1 MSLAAFR
8 ADHSLIVV
16 GHLLQ
21 KSGKSCSTMFAANL
35 YLFFRCAHGYKYIVA
50 ETNLSGRNF
59 LVNEILQLTI
69 AGSVPQPYA
78 GRQNTDK
85 IKVKYLLLPR
95 VFLPRA
101 ATRQVPAFCGRSRS
115 QVLYTS
121 TGGMRMAARTGSTIP
136 DLSAL
141 RIDEGARKPRSGPK
155 WPRWVAAAIGLLLL
169 VFAALYALRGKTAL
183 VEVATAQAPSAGGEV
198 ALLNASGY
206 VTPRRRA
213 TVAAKIT
220 ARVTQMY
227 ADEGM
232 HVREGQVLALLD
244 DSDYRVRLNSAKAD
258 RDATAAQLQDLQVQL
273 ANAEIELHRTQQ
285 LTKQGVSSPEALDN
299 ARTTADSLRA
309 KIAMTKGQVQAS
321 DAKIRVAQQDLDNCT
336 VRAPFAGIVV
346 SKDAQVGEMVSPN
359 SAGGG
364 FTRTG
369 IATIVD
375 MKSLEV
381 EVDVNESYIAR
392 VRPGMPVTSV
402 LDAYP
407 NWQIPSKV
415 RTIIPTADRQK
426 ATVKV
431 RIAFD
436 QLDPRILP
444 DMGVKVTFLGNEGRA
459 GKSEGVKVLVP
470 QTALRNESG
479 SQVVY
484 LYKEGHAE
492 RRAVGVGETRG
503 SDTEITAG
511 LAPGDQVVVSGFD
524 GLHDGERVEIR
535 R

>member
-1 MSLAAFR
+1 
-8 ADHSLIVV
+8 
-16 GHLLQ
+16 
-21 KSGKSCSTMFAANL
+21 
-35 YLFFRCAHGYKYIVA
+35 
-50 ETNLSGRNF
+50 
-59 LVNEILQLTI
+59 
-69 AGSVPQPYA
+69 
-78 GRQNTDK
+78 
-85 IKVKYLLLPR
+85 
-95 VFLPRA
+95 
-101 ATRQVPAFCGRSRS
+101 
-115 QVLYTS
+115 
-121 TGGMRMAARTGSTIP
+121 MAVRTGSAVP

-141 RIDEGARKPRSGPK
+141 RIDEGSRRQHRGPH
-155 WPRWVAAAIGLLLL
+155 WPRWVAAALGLLLL
-169 VFAALYALRGKTAL
+169 VSAGVYAVRGKTRV
-183 VEVATAQAPSAGGEV
+183 VEVAAAQAPSSDGQV

-232 HVREGQVLALLD
+232 HVQAGQILALLD

-258 RDATAAQLQDLQVQL
+258 RDATAAGLQDLQVQL
-273 ANAEIELHRTQQ
+273 ANAEIELRRTQQ

-299 ARTTADSLRA
+299 ARTAADSLSAR
-309 KIAMTKGQVQAS
+309 IALTKEQVQAS

-431 RIAFD
+431 RIAFN

-459 GKSEGVKVLVP
+459 AKSEGVKALVP
-470 QTALRNESG
+470 QNAVRSESG

-484 LYKEGHAE
+484 LYRQGHVE

-511 LAPGDQVVVSGFD
+511 VVAGDQVVVGGLD
-524 GLHDGERVEIR
+524 GLRDGERVEIR

>member
-1 MSLAAFR
+1 MAVR
-8 ADHSLIVV
+8 
-16 GHLLQ
+16 
-21 KSGKSCSTMFAANL
+21 
-35 YLFFRCAHGYKYIVA
+35 
-50 ETNLSGRNF
+50 
-59 LVNEILQLTI
+59 
-69 AGSVPQPYA
+69 AGSTV
-78 GRQNTDK
+78 
-85 IKVKYLLLPR
+85 
-95 VFLPRA
+95 
-101 ATRQVPAFCGRSRS
+101 
-115 QVLYTS
+115 
-121 TGGMRMAARTGSTIP
+121 P

-141 RIDEGARKPRSGPK
+141 RIDEGSRNQRGSSK
-155 WPRWVAAAIGLLLL
+155 WPRWLAAALGLFLL
-169 VFAALYALRGKTAL
+169 VSAAVYAIRGKTPL
-183 VEVATAQAPSAGGEV
+183 VEVAAAQAPSAGGQV

-227 ADEGM
+227 AEEGM
-232 HVREGQVLALLD
+232 HVREGQILALLD
-244 DSDYRVRLNSAKAD
+244 DSDYRVRLTSAKAD
-258 RDATAAQLQDLQVQL
+258 REATAAGLQDLQVQL
-273 ANAEIELHRTQQ
+273 ANAEVELRRTQQ
-285 LTKQGVSSPEALDN
+285 LTKQGVSSPQALDN
-299 ARTTADSLRA
+299 ARTAADSLRA
-309 KIAMTKGQVQAS
+309 RIALTQQQVQAS
-321 DAKIRVAQQDLDNCT
+321 DAKIHVAQQDVDNCT

-392 VRPGMPVTSV
+392 VRSGMPVTAV

-407 NWQIPSKV
+407 NWQIPATV

-459 GKSEGVKVLVP
+459 AKSEGVKVLVP
-470 QTALRNESG
+470 QTALRSENG

-484 LYKEGHAE
+484 LYRDGHVE

-511 LAPGDQVVVSGFD
+511 LAPGDQVVVSGLD
-524 GLHDGERVEIR
+524 GLRDGERVEIR